1 MGNCADTFFHQ
12 YAQDSDWQGT
22 APDGSKSRT
31 GKRSQNLSQY
41 CTLGQSFWGDNRAD
55 GPSSARSAEKL
66 GQLLSSFEGIAM
78 DNKDPNRAAL
88 EDDLNVMPTIA

>member
-1 MGNCADTFFHQ
+1 MGNFADTFLRQ

-41 CTLGQSFWGDNRAD
+41 CTLRLPFWADNRAD
-55 GPSSARSAEKL
+55 DASSARSAEKL
-66 GQLLSSFEGIAM
+66 GQLLSNFEGIAM
-78 DNKDPNRAAL
+78 DDKDPNEAAL
-88 EDDLNVMPTIA
+88 